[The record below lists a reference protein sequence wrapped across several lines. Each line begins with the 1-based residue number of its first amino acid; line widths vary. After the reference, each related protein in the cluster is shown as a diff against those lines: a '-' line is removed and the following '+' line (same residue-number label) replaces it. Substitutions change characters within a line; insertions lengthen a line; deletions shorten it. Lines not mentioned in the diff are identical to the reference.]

1 MEYVKISLDRFGY
14 YAIQEISSENLSLLA
29 QFLTSDVISGSNS
42 WKEWLLDEKLTNSNG
57 NATSIE
63 REGNAIALSDLYADE
78 ESQPRTLKIETDK
91 FVRIFDQWQELCKES
106 PKKIVI
112 SRKDDQI
119 SLNTEN

>member
-42 WKEWLLDEKLTNSNG
+42 WKEWLLNEKLTNSNG

-91 FVRIFDQWQELCKES
+91 LVRIFDQWQELCKES